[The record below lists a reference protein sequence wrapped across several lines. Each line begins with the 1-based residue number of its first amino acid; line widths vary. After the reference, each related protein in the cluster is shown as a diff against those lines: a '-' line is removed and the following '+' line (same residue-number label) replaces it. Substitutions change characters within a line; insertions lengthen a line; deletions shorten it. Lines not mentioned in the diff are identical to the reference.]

1 MEMGKRGRER
11 EGREREGVGS
21 ERGHKNER
29 NMLNVEQETFA
40 NSCDLSKFDWVK
52 VKICSSIF
60 TIGKAHQALFKFQR
74 LSRKSRL
81 KCKSKQLIVWP
92 NRAFAHQ
99 ITLFVSNWQNSY
111 NYLSVKV
118 SATTTTMC
126 FLMWMFAF
134 SIRPCFTSWTRTWWI
149 TRSGI
154 PLHWIPTTLVI
165 P

>member
-1 MEMGKRGRER
+1 MTNLNEGAGKSSQNNCCYDRD
-11 EGREREGVGS
+11 
-21 ERGHKNER
+21 
-29 NMLNVEQETFA
+29 
-40 NSCDLSKFDWVK
+40 NSRSIAFKVK

-118 SATTTTMC
+118 
-126 FLMWMFAF
+126 
-134 SIRPCFTSWTRTWWI
+134 
-149 TRSGI
+149 
-154 PLHWIPTTLVI
+154 
-165 P
+165 